1 MLEMVLSPILIFV
14 IRRDE
19 DMISIASL
27 MSLGGKSD
35 IADMN
40 DFEDSVVSPSR
51 IDDFTELQAKLKAL
65 EDASDEE
72 GKEEAPAP
80 MIASEPHATGK
91 NRI

>member
-1 MLEMVLSPILIFV
+1 
-14 IRRDE
+14 
-19 DMISIASL
+19 MISIASL

-72 GKEEAPAP
+72 GKEEPAP
-80 MIASEPHATGK
+80 TSVITNEPHATGK
-91 NRI
+91 SQVCADENLS